1 MYNFFSQH
9 HIDNIFSK
17 FWSRYILNRRSSLV
31 KKVATGYLS
40 SEEKTKNE
48 EKLKRKINYSCV
60 A

>member
-1 MYNFFSQH
+1 MYNFFLNIILIIYSQNS
-9 HIDNIFSK
+9 DLDIFSIEDRVWLK
-17 FWSRYILNRRSSLV
+17 
-31 KKVATGYLS
+31 ATGYLS